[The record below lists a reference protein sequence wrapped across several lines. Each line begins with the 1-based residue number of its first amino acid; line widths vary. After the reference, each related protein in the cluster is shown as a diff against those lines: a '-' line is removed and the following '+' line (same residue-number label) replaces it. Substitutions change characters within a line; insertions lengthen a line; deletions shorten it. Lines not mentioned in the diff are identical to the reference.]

1 MKITLDR
8 RDIVALAE
16 RVEAAQRGATAIPKL
31 TDDFPGMTLADG
43 YAVQLELR
51 RRWLARG
58 HRQVGWKAGL
68 TSKAKMLQM
77 GVDVPSIGF
86 LMSDMARAENA
97 AVATKGMV
105 HPRVECEVAF
115 VTRRDLAGPGCT
127 RDEVM
132 AATDFVVPAI
142 EIIDSRFT
150 GFKFDLPSVVA
161 DNGSA
166 ARFVAGGRARVAAEL
181 DLATLGVVM
190 EKNGEIVQTGA
201 AGAVLGHPA
210 EAVALLVRVLAEL
223 DETLPA
229 GSFVMSGAITE
240 AVAVKPGDSVVARF
254 QELGSVSV
262 RFVEEA

>member
-1 MKITLDR
+1 MKLSLN
-8 RDIVALAE
+8 RDQIAALAQ
-16 RVEAAQRGATAIPKL
+16 RVEAAQLGATAIPKL
-31 TDDFPGMTLADG
+31 TDDFPAMTLADG

-68 TSKAKMLQM
+68 TSRAKMLQM

-97 AVATKGMV
+97 AVETAAMV

-115 VTRRDLAGPGCT
+115 VTQAELRGPDCT
-127 RDEVM
+127 AAQVL
-132 AATDFVVPAI
+132 AATDFVIPAL

-150 GFKFDLPSVVA
+150 GFKFDLQSVVA

-166 ARFVAGGRARVAAEL
+166 ARFVAGGRARDAADL

-190 EKNGEIVQTGA
+190 EKNGEIVATGA
-201 AGAVLGHPA
+201 TGAVLGHPA
-210 EAVALLVRVLAEL
+210 EAIAMLVRVLADLNEA
-223 DETLPA
+223 LPA

-240 AVAVKPGDSVVARF
+240 AIAVQAGDNVIARF

-262 RFVEEA
+262 RFV

>member
-1 MKITLDR
+1 MKITLNR
-8 RDIVALAE
+8 NDIAALAE
-16 RVEAAQRGATAIPKL
+16 RVEAAQLGATPIPKL
-31 TDDFPGMTLADG
+31 TDDFPAMTLADG

-86 LMSDMARAENA
+86 LTSDMARAENA

-115 VTRRDLAGPGCT
+115 VTKRDLAGLDCT
-127 RDEVM
+127 MAEVM

-166 ARFVAGGRARVAAEL
+166 ARYVTGGRARFAADL

-201 AGAVLGHPA
+201 TGAVLGHPA